1 MNSLHSVLMQLG
13 LKRLG
18 QRNIRFE
25 RWRLTVDPL
34 LPVVLLLLAWALS
47 VRYYPEV
54 MHLDSAAEYWLM
66 GGLTAVFISVSIIVH
81 ELGHSFTARALHI
94 PIERIHL
101 YLFGGMA
108 ELQHRPHQARQE
120 FWIALA
126 GPLASFVLAG
136 FSWVMYELLLTPVH
150 QPYYFFR
157 FLALINFM
165 IGLFNLLPIFPLDG
179 GRLLRSFLWG
189 VKGNYITASKATRQ
203 AGTLLVGGLL
213 LLAMADYV
221 LLDSGYAMIGGI
233 LAMYMFYTHY
243 TGRVELNYAPEP
255 DELVHLV
262 QHEGDTRAMISSIA
276 GSSGRVMQRCI
287 FPVLEQAD
295 GEKKQV
301 IEGRHIQQESYYLD
315 PSSIRNAREGDYI
328 EMETPETYGNA
339 VKFNAEWIPVFRGNT
354 FIGMCDAREMRF
366 WLEQHGPTA
375 KIRSSQKA

>member
-1 MNSLHSVLMQLG
+1 MASHHSNMIQLG
-13 LKRLG
+13 LGKLS
-18 QRNIRFE
+18 QRSISIE

-34 LPVVLLLLAWALS
+34 LPIVLILLAWGLS
-47 VRYYPEV
+47 ARYYPEV
-54 MHLDSAAEYWLM
+54 MHLDSAWEYWLM
-66 GGLTAVFISVSIIVH
+66 GGLTAVFISISIIIH
-81 ELGHSFTARALHI
+81 ELGHSLTARALEI

-126 GPLASFVLAG
+126 GPLASFGLAG
-136 FSWVMYELLLTPVH
+136 LSWLMYDVILTPFH

-189 VKGNYITASKATRQ
+189 LKGNYITASKATRN
-203 AGTLLVGGLL
+203 AGSFLVGGLL
-213 LLAMADYV
+213 LLAVADYLV
-221 LLDSGYAMIGGI
+221 MDSGYALIGGI

-243 TGRVELNYAPEP
+243 TGRMELSYAPRP

-262 QHEGDTRAMISSIA
+262 QHSGNTREMISSVT
-276 GSSGRVMQRCI
+276 GSGERVLKRCI
-287 FPVLEQAD
+287 FPVLEQA
-295 GEKKQV
+295 EEEQKQV
-301 IEGRHIQQESYYLD
+301 VEGRYIRSESFHLD
-315 PSSIRNAREGDYI
+315 PSSIRNAKEGDYI
-328 EMETPETYGNA
+328 EMEVPETYDPG
-339 VKFNAEWIPVFRGNT
+339 VRFNAEWIPVFREGR

-366 WLEQHGPTA
+366 WIEQHHL
-375 KIRSSQKA
+375 SN

>member
-1 MNSLHSVLMQLG
+1 MMQLG
-13 LKRLG
+13 LRRLS
-18 QRNIRFE
+18 QRSISIE

-34 LPVVLLLLAWALS
+34 LPFVLILLAWGLS
-47 VRYYPEV
+47 ARYYPEV
-54 MHLDSAAEYWLM
+54 MHLDSAWEYWLM
-66 GGLTAVFISVSIIVH
+66 GGLTAVFISVSIIIH
-81 ELGHSFTARALHI
+81 ELGHSLTARALEI

-126 GPLASFVLAG
+126 GPLASFGIAG
-136 FSWVMYELLLTPVH
+136 LSWLMYSVILTPFH

-189 VKGNYITASKATRQ
+189 LKGNYITASKATRS
-203 AGTLLVGGLL
+203 AGSLLVGGLL
-213 LLAMADYV
+213 LLAVADY
-221 LLDSGYAMIGGI
+221 LIMNSGYALVGGI

-243 TGRVELNYAPEP
+243 TGRVELSYAPQP

-262 QHEGDTRAMISSIA
+262 QHSGNTREMISSIT
-276 GSSGRVMQRCI
+276 GSGARVLRRCI
-287 FPVLEQAD
+287 FPVLEQNGSD
-295 GEKKQV
+295 YKQV
-301 IEGRHIQQESYYLD
+301 IEGRYIRSDSYELD
-315 PSSIRNAREGDYI
+315 ASSIRIAKEGDYI
-328 EMETPETYGNA
+328 EMETPETYSPA
-339 VKFNAEWIPVFRGNT
+339 VRFNAEWIPVFREGR

-366 WLEQHGPTA
+366 WIEQHHP
-375 KIRSSQKA
+375 SD